1 MKFLKLHIERLDPEK
16 SHQVRTFVTKITWK
30 NPIKILLVINLS
42 FTKALETP
50 LLFPQSPPTEVPP
63 PDEVRP
69 WIARHWRICKGKIY
83 IIKEKHQSKEP
94 SKYIHFKQNLSS
106 SYWKKDGGRGLQS
119 SLFRRVEI
127 LSKYHSLHPFLNWF
141 SIPFY
146 NVLKYDLWKVRYI
159 RIYKVHRI
167 CTRNFFKEGFFEN
180 YEWITIKMRGNLWSI
195 R

>member
-30 NPIKILLVINLS
+30 TPIKILLVINLS

-69 WIARHWRICKGKIY
+69 WIARHWRICKGKFY

-94 SKYIHFKQNLSS
+94 PVNTF
-106 SYWKKDGGRGLQS
+106 
-119 SLFRRVEI
+119 I
-127 LSKYHSLHPFLNWF
+127 LSKIYPPHIEKQMGGEGCKALYSKSWNFIKISLPTSF
-141 SIPFY
+141 S
-146 NVLKYDLWKVRYI
+146 
-159 RIYKVHRI
+159 
-167 CTRNFFKEGFFEN
+167 
-180 YEWITIKMRGNLWSI
+180 
-195 R
+195 